1 MAAATPKH
9 PLGELSHAEFS
20 RADGTI
26 IELDF
31 TDPTRPVRL
40 EADKWYSP
48 TTLTQVRITKAI
60 STMPPASA
68 MPAARACMALGGRSY
83 CVWSRSI
90 QG

>member
-48 TTLTQVRITKAI
+48 TTLTQVGLEL
-60 STMPPASA
+60 
-68 MPAARACMALGGRSY
+68 AAAHELYVQLGGRPPE
-83 CVWSRSI
+83 VDD
-90 QG
+90 